1 MARCS
6 SDVLT
11 SPNLLTALPGVAF
24 VVGNKHGGAEVAEF
38 RARRRTRC
46 ARRRTPH
53 AQTHTHATF
62 FLFYK
67 HAVTTAHGRASD
79 RTEAVTAT
87 RKDEVGGA
95 GNILKEPAEPSG
107 ASRRRHGVVAML

>member
-1 MARCS
+1 MCKKENA
-6 SDVLT
+6 T
-11 SPNLLTALPGVAF
+11 
-24 VVGNKHGGAEVAEF
+24 
-38 RARRRTRC
+38 RTD
-46 ARRRTPH
+46 
-53 AQTHTHATF
+53 THTHATF

-67 HAVTTAHGRASD
+67 HVVTTAHSRASD

-87 RKDEVGGA
+87 RKDEGGA